1 MHERPPMREPKPRI
15 LAFVKHYLPGYR
27 MGGPTRTIANMVDRL
42 GDDLDFCL
50 VTSDRDMGTA
60 TRYPGITREYWQPV
74 GKARVHYVSPRLASI
89 RYLATLISR
98 TSPDLIYLNSF
109 FDPSFTQ
116 KVLIARRLKL
126 VRDTPIVLAPRGEFS
141 PGALR
146 LKASK
151 KTLYIKLAK
160 LLGPYSG
167 LTWHASSERE
177 ETDIRR
183 MFGHVSPPPA
193 IVIARNLAPGQE
205 STHHG
210 DDTSLTPRGHALR
223 VCFLSRISPMKN
235 LDFALRVLKTVNSP
249 LTFTIYGPKEDE
261 AYWRTCEAMVADL
274 PENIQVDYRGAVLP
288 EQVRGVL
295 RAHDVFFLP
304 TRGENYGHVIHEAL
318 AAGLPVLLS
327 DQTPWGDVVDA
338 GVGWTLPLN
347 DPAAFARVIEDVDG
361 WDSDRLAMT
370 KKMASDFALA
380 RAVAPDTLEANLNLF
395 LDTIRSHASTNVS
408 R

>member
-1 MHERPPMREPKPRI
+1 
-15 LAFVKHYLPGYR
+15 
-27 MGGPTRTIANMVDRL
+27 
-42 GDDLDFCL
+42 
-50 VTSDRDMGTA
+50 
-60 TRYPGITREYWQPV
+60 
-74 GKARVHYVSPRLASI
+74 
-89 RYLATLISR
+89 
-98 TSPDLIYLNSF
+98 
-109 FDPSFTQ
+109 
-116 KVLIARRLKL
+116 
-126 VRDTPIVLAPRGEFS
+126 
-141 PGALR
+141 
-146 LKASK
+146 
-151 KTLYIKLAK
+151 
-160 LLGPYSG
+160 
-167 LTWHASSERE
+167 
-177 ETDIRR
+177 
-183 MFGHVSPPPA
+183 
-193 IVIARNLAPGQE
+193 
-205 STHHG
+205 
-210 DDTSLTPRGHALR
+210 
-223 VCFLSRISPMKN
+223 MKN